1 MPDEHWTTDEELLGH
16 FVLGKLP
23 DAQRQALERH
33 LQSCPECRKRVD
45 GERLLAA
52 GVQRAGRED
61 MKARLR
67 ERLGLGDD
75 RREAREE
82 ETQYGATRSAYERP
96 PASAPPGRSA
106 GLAPRRRLN
115 RAWVFAAATA
125 ACVVIVTGV
134 GILNRWW
141 APQEPMFATSDRDV
155 TGVTTPSSEKGTLAD
170 GTTGAGSQKV
180 YAEQEKLKK
189 ELGRESDAQIEAEM
203 LADQQEGKA
212 SAPTTAAAPPRSTM
226 EPPPAA
232 ASSEEMAG
240 LDKQSAGKKDARER
254 MEESVAAEMR
264 HKTADDVARARTA
277 EELGRVQAANE
288 FGRLQTA
295 DELARAQAAGGAI
308 IDQGTWIEGIASD
321 LPRGTGANVERLGN
335 AKTRALESSS
345 NRNRGD
351 RKLEPVDATV
361 SQRPLLDA
369 PVLQQQQRRQQAQTV
384 LTNVIQTDS
393 TLRLTLYPDSQLSD
407 YALRQAQVYRL
418 TDDSLVVVL
427 PGQLIRY
434 RFQAPALQRAR

>member
-1 MPDEHWTTDEELLGH
+1 MMPDEHWTKDEELLGH

-45 GERLLAA
+45 GEHLLAA

-67 ERLGLGDD
+67 ERLGLSDD

-106 GLAPRRRLN
+106 GPAPQRRLN

-141 APQEPMFATSDRDV
+141 TPREPMLATSDKDV
-155 TGVTTPSSEKGTLAD
+155 AEATTPPSEKGPLAD
-170 GTTGAGSQKV
+170 GTAGAESQKV
-180 YAEQEKLKK
+180 QAEQEKLKK
-189 ELGRESDAQIEAEM
+189 ELGRESDAQ
-203 LADQQEGKA
+203 
-212 SAPTTAAAPPRSTM
+212 AAAPSRSTM
-226 EPPPAA
+226 KQPPAA

-240 LDKQSAGKKDARER
+240 LDKQFAEKKDARER
-254 MEESVAAEMR
+254 MEQSVTGEMR
-264 HKTADDVARARTA
+264 YKTADDVARARTA
-277 EELGRVQAANE
+277 EELGRVQAADE
-288 FGRLQTA
+288 FGRLQTT
-295 DELARAQAAGGAI
+295 DEIDRAQAAGGAF

-345 NRNRGD
+345 NRNRID

-361 SQRPLLDA
+361 SQRPLVDA
-369 PVLQQQQRRQQAQTV
+369 PILQQQQRRQQAQTV